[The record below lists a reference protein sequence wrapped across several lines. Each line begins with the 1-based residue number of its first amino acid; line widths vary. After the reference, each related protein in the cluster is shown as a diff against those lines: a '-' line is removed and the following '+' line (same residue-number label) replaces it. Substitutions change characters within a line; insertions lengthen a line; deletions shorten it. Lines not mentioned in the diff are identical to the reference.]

1 MTTNNFQ
8 RNYVYESTANYST
21 YKVELPKTPDLE
33 MLLIGAELYQDTEQ
47 HDRLVLHFK
56 GKPFND
62 DTVIKSEDP
71 VRFTFTTDRIKQEFV
86 GYVYAIDPKDDL
98 DSNNTD
104 IICISASHVLKN
116 TDQKIYKNVTA
127 DQVVKKIAEKTG
139 MKAVTQRHPRVRKT
153 IVQAGQTDWQLL
165 RRLAKQTGFAL
176 RSEGT
181 TIYFVSKNKIFT
193 KSKQSAPYFEY
204 IDSEMG
210 GTSVKYNRSYGTI
223 ISFKPEIS
231 DTAPEMGAKVDRIIT
246 GYNER
251 TGTIIATLH
260 KLKDFN
266 FEDKGIVVPSEE
278 FFDDTL

>member
-1 MTTNNFQ
+1 MATNNTQ
-8 RNYVYESTANYST
+8 KNYVYESTANSST
-21 YKVELPKTPDLE
+21 FRVEFPKTPDIE
-33 MLLIGAELYQDTEQ
+33 MLLIGAELYQDIEQ

-56 GKPFND
+56 GKPFKD
-62 DTVIKSEDP
+62 ETIIRSEDP
-71 VRFTFTTDRIKQEFV
+71 VKFIYTTDRVSQVFV
-86 GYVYAIDPKDDL
+86 GYVYDIDPKDDL

-104 IICISASHVLKN
+104 ITCISASHVLKN

-127 DQVVKKIAEKTG
+127 DQVVQKIAAKSG

-181 TIYFVSKNKIFT
+181 TIYFVSKNRIYS
-193 KSKQSAPYFEY
+193 KSKPNAIYFKY
-204 IDSEMG
+204 VDSGIG
-210 GTSVKYNRSYGTI
+210 GAAVKYNRSYGTLLEFI
-223 ISFKPEIS
+223 AQIS
-231 DTAPEMGAKVDRIIT
+231 DSAPEMGAKVDRVVT

-251 TGTIIATLH
+251 TGTVIETTH

-266 FEDKGIVVPSEE
+266 FDDKGVVVPSEE
-278 FFDDTL
+278 FFNEE

>member
-1 MTTNNFQ
+1 MATNNTQ
-8 RNYVYESTANYST
+8 RNYVYESTANSST
-21 YKVELPKTPDLE
+21 FRVEFPKTPGIE
-33 MLLIGAELYQDTEQ
+33 MLLIGAELYQDIEQ

-56 GKPFND
+56 GKPFKD
-62 DTVIKSEDP
+62 ETIIRSEDP
-71 VRFTFTTDRIKQEFV
+71 VKFTYTTDRVSQVFV
-86 GYVYAIDPKDDL
+86 GYVYDIDPKDDL

-127 DQVVKKIAEKTG
+127 DQVVQKIATKWG

-181 TIYFVSKNKIFT
+181 TIYFVSKNRIYS
-193 KSKQSAPYFEY
+193 KSKPSALYFKY
-204 IDSEMG
+204 IDTAVG
-210 GTSVKYNRSYGTI
+210 GAAVKYNRSYGTLLE
-223 ISFKPEIS
+223 FVAQIS
-231 DTAPEMGAKVDRIIT
+231 DSAPEMGAKVDRVVT

-251 TGTIIATLH
+251 TGTVIETRH

-266 FEDKGIVVPSEE
+266 FEDKGVVVPSEE
-278 FFDDTL
+278 FFQDE

>member
-1 MTTNNFQ
+1 MATNNTQ
-8 RNYVYESTANYST
+8 RNYVYESTANSST
-21 YKVELPKTPDLE
+21 FKVEFPKTPGLE
-33 MLLIGAELYQDTEQ
+33 MLLIGAELYQDIEQ

-56 GKPFND
+56 GKPFKD
-62 DTVIKSEDP
+62 ETIIRSEDP
-71 VRFTFTTDRIKQEFV
+71 VKFTYTTDRVSQVFV
-86 GYVYAIDPKDDL
+86 GYVYDIDPKDDL

-127 DQVVKKIAEKTG
+127 DQVVQKIATKWG

-181 TIYFVSKNKIFT
+181 TIYFVSKNKIYS
-193 KSKQSAPYFEY
+193 KSKSSAVYFRY
-204 IDSEMG
+204 VDSNIG
-210 GTSVKYNRSYGTI
+210 GTAVKYNRSYGTLLE
-223 ISFKPEIS
+223 FVAQIS
-231 DTAPEMGAKVDRIIT
+231 DSAPEMGAKVDRVIT

-251 TGTIIATLH
+251 TGTVIETRH

-266 FEDKGIVVPSEE
+266 FEDKGVVVPSEE
-278 FFDDTL
+278 FFQDEE

>member
-1 MTTNNFQ
+1 MAINNTQ
-8 RNYVYESTANYST
+8 RNYVYESTAKSST
-21 YKVELPKTPDLE
+21 FKVEFPKTPNIE
-33 MLLIGAELYQDTEQ
+33 MLLIGAELYQDIEQ
-47 HDRLVLHFK
+47 HDRLILHFK
-56 GKPFND
+56 GKPFKD
-62 DTVIKSEDP
+62 ETIIRSEDP
-71 VRFTFTTDRIKQEFV
+71 VKFTYTTDKVSQVFV
-86 GYVYAIDPKDDL
+86 GYVYDIDPKDDL

-127 DQVVKKIAEKTG
+127 DQVVQKIAAKWG

-181 TIYFVSKNKIFT
+181 TIYFVSKNKIYS
-193 KSKQSAPYFEY
+193 KSKPSAVYFKY
-204 IDSEMG
+204 VDSNIG
-210 GTSVKYNRSYGTI
+210 GTSVKYNRSYGTLLE
-223 ISFKPEIS
+223 FVAQIS
-231 DTAPEMGAKVDRIIT
+231 DSAPEMGAKVDRIIT

-251 TGTIIATLH
+251 TGTVIETVH

-266 FEDKGIVVPSEE
+266 FEDKGVVIPSEE
-278 FFDDTL
+278 FFQDEE

>member
-1 MTTNNFQ
+1 MAINNLQ

-21 YKVELPKTPDLE
+21 YKVEFPKTPNLE
-33 MLLIGAELYQDTEQ
+33 MLLIGAELYQDMEQ

-56 GKPFND
+56 GKPSQD
-62 DTVIKSEDP
+62 ETIIKSEDP
-71 VRFTFTTDRIKQEFV
+71 VKFTFTTNKITQEFV

-116 TDQKIYKNVTA
+116 TDQKIYNNVTA
-127 DQVVKKIAEKTG
+127 DQVVKKIAEKAG

-165 RRLAKQTGFAL
+165 RRLAKQTGFSL
-176 RSEGT
+176 RAEGT
-181 TIYFVSKNKIFT
+181 TIYFVSKNKIYT
-193 KSKQSAPYFEY
+193 KSKPSAAYFKY
-204 IDSEMG
+204 VDSEVG

-231 DTAPEMGAKVDRIIT
+231 DTAPERGAKVDRVIT

-251 TGTIIATLH
+251 TGTVIETVH

-266 FEDKGIVVPSEE
+266 FEDKGVVVPSEE
-278 FFDDTL
+278 FFNDAV

>member
-1 MTTNNFQ
+1 MATNNTQ
-8 RNYVYESTANYST
+8 RNYVYESTANSST
-21 YKVELPKTPDLE
+21 FKVEFPKTSGLE
-33 MLLIGAELYQDTEQ
+33 MLLIGAELYQDIEQ

-56 GKPFND
+56 GKPFKD
-62 DTVIKSEDP
+62 ETIIRSEDP
-71 VRFTFTTDRIKQEFV
+71 VKFTYTTDRVSQVFV
-86 GYVYAIDPKDDL
+86 GYVYDIDPKDDL

-127 DQVVKKIAEKTG
+127 DQVVQKIATKWG

-181 TIYFVSKNKIFT
+181 TIYFVSKNKIYS
-193 KSKQSAPYFEY
+193 KSKSSAVYFRY
-204 IDSEMG
+204 VDSNIG
-210 GTSVKYNRSYGTI
+210 GTAVKYNRSYGTLLE
-223 ISFKPEIS
+223 FVAQIS
-231 DTAPEMGAKVDRIIT
+231 DSAPEMGAKVDRVIT

-251 TGTIIATLH
+251 TGTVIETRH

-266 FEDKGIVVPSEE
+266 FEDKGVVVPSEE
-278 FFDDTL
+278 FFQDEE